1 MVGEKYT
8 KGEWEYDGKSIICNN
23 KMIAVLGKVGQ
34 ITSDEDDAN
43 ANLIASAP
51 NMHKEL
57 ESGKE
62 WLSKFVM
69 RFYIAAETPTY
80 ERMKPLYQELD
91 EFQRT
96 FGLKALA
103 KAEGK

>member
-1 MVGEKYT
+1 MEYT

-23 KMIAVLGKVGQ
+23 KMLAVLGKVGQ

-51 NMHKEL
+51 IMHGQL
-57 ESGKE
+57 DTGKNALTE
-62 WLSKFVM
+62 ALNAINNKQIDEAVD
-69 RFYIAAETPTY
+69 YIKGVIAGNEMAI
-80 ERMKPLYQELD
+80 D
-91 EFQRT
+91 
-96 FGLKALA
+96 